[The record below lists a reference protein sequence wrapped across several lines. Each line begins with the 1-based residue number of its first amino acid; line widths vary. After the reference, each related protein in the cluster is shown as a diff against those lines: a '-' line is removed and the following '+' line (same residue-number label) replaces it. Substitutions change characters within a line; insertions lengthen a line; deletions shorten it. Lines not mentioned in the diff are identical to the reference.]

1 MFDWSR
7 KRLSHLLIEKGKQE
21 SMIPKYIHSIDVLGQ
36 PEGARRRNKIHQ
48 YHADGENLRDVV
60 EKYENGE
67 ARCQY
72 EIINPIQKI
81 LEEKLGIIAQVDFW
95 PKNIVVSIKTAKKI
109 VKSIQTKTPINRPPH
124 FVPLSAS
131 LVRWYDEI

>member
-1 MFDWSR
+1 
-7 KRLSHLLIEKGKQE
+7 
-21 SMIPKYIHSIDVLGQ
+21 MIPKYIHSIDVLGQ